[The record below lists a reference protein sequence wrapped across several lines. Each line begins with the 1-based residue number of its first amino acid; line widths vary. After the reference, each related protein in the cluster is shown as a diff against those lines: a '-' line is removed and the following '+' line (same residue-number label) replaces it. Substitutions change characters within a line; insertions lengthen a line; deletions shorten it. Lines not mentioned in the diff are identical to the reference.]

1 MFTKNRN
8 FKIKCK
14 IDGKIN
20 LYSRYTDFSFKMFE
34 TINDIEL
41 SNLQRQQLEEKWS
54 HQTAVSK
61 NLVDY

>member
-54 HQTAVSK
+54 H
-61 NLVDY
+61 